1 MGVQFKQ
8 RSACNVK
15 PLGIYLPRNLCGIVS
30 RRYFAVLM
38 KASPI
43 HATRYIIK
51 VFAWPPLTAYRHSS
65 LSIDDPL
72 GAVCKYRFDRAAVFS
87 FGKWRWA
94 IDGAIFV
101 PFQHKDRQQYWN
113 ALPLEKAGAAKI
125 IEQKDFSAAAVADLM
140 AGWDRTHLMEMARA
154 ARAAAIPD
162 ATERVAAEVV
172 AASKK

>member
-30 RRYFAVLM
+30 RRYFAVLI

-51 VFAWPPLTAYRHSS
+51 VFAWLPLTAYRHSS

-72 GAVCKYRFDRAAVFS
+72 GAVCKHRFDRAAVFS

-101 PFQHKDRQQYWN
+101 PFHRPL
-113 ALPLEKAGAAKI
+113 LPAVRDGQPPGRTTDLEPQLVRIGSLSEVGPTI
-125 IEQKDFSAAAVADLM
+125 CRSAHCSPPRRSSVFRRGRGLSQ
-140 AGWDRTHLMEMARA
+140 L
-154 ARAAAIPD
+154 
-162 ATERVAAEVV
+162 
-172 AASKK
+172 